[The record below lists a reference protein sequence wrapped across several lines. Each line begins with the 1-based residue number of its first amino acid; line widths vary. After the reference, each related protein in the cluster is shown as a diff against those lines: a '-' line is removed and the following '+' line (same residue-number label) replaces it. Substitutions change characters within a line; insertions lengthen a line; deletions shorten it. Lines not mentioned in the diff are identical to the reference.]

1 MAHLPMQ
8 RWRATGPS
16 TGMTSPDIH
25 EVLDMLADLIDNTS
39 AHNGTESRGTSE
51 SAWEVD
57 RTEEASGDTVAVVFK
72 PNAAQTDVQH
82 MRVIV
87 AGYSSGTP
95 TPKMAGN
102 HTTLASNLLI
112 GTMIDVSGSPT
123 WQGWDDA
130 EPYAG
135 CFFLGYRRFYTN
147 TPGNII
153 NIDAFE
159 AREALAFALRLNTSN
174 QMSASIQGCVWE
186 APSHD
191 PADCRDGDGRVYGGI
206 APGTGVLSTGMH
218 STNGAFPGSNSS
230 SNGVA
235 VDFVKPDT
243 SAGFG
248 NRCAELRASP
258 VTVDSQRA
266 TSGKFVALPMMH
278 KITVSQGTDTTL
290 PTAVLGRMREIM
302 LISDRQHF
310 DHIDDHNLLVLG
322 TSQNALQDALGFVAA
337 A

>member
-16 TGMTSPDIH
+16 TGMTTPDIH

-57 RTEEASGDTVAVVFK
+57 RTQEASGDTVAVVFK
-72 PNAAQTDVQH
+72 PNAAQTDVAH

-87 AGYSSGTP
+87 AGYSSGSP

-102 HTTLASNLLI
+102 HTTLANNLLI
-112 GTMIDVSGSPT
+112 GTMIDVGGSPT
-123 WQGWDDA
+123 WQGWDHA

-159 AREALAFALRLNTSN
+159 GREALAFALRLSTSS
-174 QMSASIQGCVWE
+174 QMSASIQGCIWE

-191 PADCRDGDGRVYGGI
+191 PADCRDADGRVYGGC
-206 APGTGVLSTGMH
+206 APGTAVLGNTFH
-218 STNGAFPGSNSS
+218 STSNAWPGSIGSAN
-230 SNGVA
+230 NAA

-243 SAGFG
+243 TAGFG
-248 NRCAELRASP
+248 NRYGELRGNGI
-258 VTVDSQRA
+258 TVDSQRA
-266 TSGKFVALPMMH
+266 TSGKFVAWPLMH
-278 KITVSQGTDTTL
+278 KITSTQTTDGVA
-290 PTAVLGRMREIM
+290 PIAVLGRMREIM
-302 LISDRQHF
+302 LISNRQHF
-310 DHIDDHNLLVLG
+310 DHIDDHNLLVLAA
-322 TSQNALQDALGFVAA
+322 SQNTQQNALGFVAA